1 MALQEKALIWK
12 ERRGVYSL
20 EELATA
26 ELLEQTKLL
35 NVIPER
41 VGDENSSR
49 GTV

>member
-26 ELLEQTKLL
+26 EQLAKNRLLD
-35 NVIPER
+35 VVPER
-41 VGDENSSR
+41 VAEENSSR
-49 GTV
+49 RTV